1 MRRVLELARRGQ
13 WRTSPNPLTG
23 AVVVRGGRVIGEGHL
38 NERGDHAEAV
48 ALDRAALAGG
58 AAGATL
64 YTNLEPCCW
73 SGVGKH
79 TPPCAQRII
88 REGVRRVVIATADP
102 HPKVDGAGAGMLRAA
117 GIEVVEGVLEEEAA
131 RLNAVHFK
139 FHRTGLPFVTL
150 KIAQS
155 IDGRIAAGGGDSRWI
170 TDRDAR
176 VMTHRLRAGHDAIM
190 VGVGTALADDP
201 ELTVRLAAPLRDRQP
216 LPVVVD
222 STLRLPP
229 GARLAAGE
237 RRPLVF
243 TTGRHDRRARAALER
258 AGARVAVTGAA
269 GGGRVALDQALAALA
284 AAGVTSVLVEGGA
297 ALHTAMIRQRLFDKL
312 VVVVAPIVIGAGVDA
327 VGDLGAA
334 RLADAL
340 RLERV
345 SHRRI
350 NDQAVITGY
359 RSLADTLGE
368 IGAQG
373 HGARGHG
380 SVSEPGAQSQ
390 EAGCSAV
397 S

>member
-1 MRRVLELARRGQ
+1 MDDHEGLMRRALKLARHGA

-23 AVVVRGGRVIGEGHL
+23 ALVVRDGRIVGEGHL

-48 ALDRAALAGG
+48 ALDRAARAGG
-58 AAGATL
+58 AVGATL

-73 SGVGKH
+73 TGVGKH

-102 HPKVDGAGAGMLRAA
+102 HPKVDGAGVRLLRDA
-117 GIEVVEGVLEEEAA
+117 GIEVVEGVLEDEAA

-139 FHRTGLPFVTL
+139 FHRTGMPFVTL

-155 IDGRIAAGGGDSRWI
+155 IDGRIATAGGDSRWI
-170 TDRDAR
+170 SDRDAR
-176 VMTHRLRAGHDAIM
+176 VMTHELRAGHDAIM

-216 LPVVVD
+216 LPVVID

-229 GARLAAGE
+229 AARLTAGE

-243 TTGRHDRRARAALER
+243 TTDRHDRRARAALEG
-258 AGARVAVTGAA
+258 AGARVAVVRSAD
-269 GGGRVALDQALAALA
+269 GGRVALDRALAALA
-284 AAGVTSVLVEGGA
+284 GAGVTSVLVEGGA
-297 ALHTAMIRQRLFDKL
+297 ALHTELIRQRLFDRL
-312 VVVVAPIVIGAGVDA
+312 VVVVAPIVIGAGTDA
-327 VGDLGAA
+327 VGDLGNG
-334 RLADAL
+334 RLVDAL

-345 SHRRI
+345 SHRQI

-359 RSLADTLGE
+359 RSLAATLGLAGGNGSLS
-368 IGAQG
+368 GAQ
-373 HGARGHG
+373 R
-380 SVSEPGAQSQ
+380 Q
-390 EAGCSAV
+390 EAECSAV

>member
-1 MRRVLELARRGQ
+1 MRRVLELARDGQ

-23 AVVVRGGRVIGEGHL
+23 AVVVRNGRVIGEGHL

-48 ALDRAALAGG
+48 ALDRAARAGG

-88 REGVRRVVIATADP
+88 REGVRRVVIAGADP
-102 HPKVDGAGAGMLRAA
+102 HPKVDGAGARMLRAA
-117 GIEVVEGVLEEEAA
+117 GIEVVKGVLEDEAA

-155 IDGRIAAGGGDSRWI
+155 IDGRIAAGSGDSRWI
-170 TDRDAR
+170 SDRDAR
-176 VMTHRLRAGHDAIM
+176 VMTHELRAGHDAIM
-190 VGVGTALADDP
+190 IGVGTALADDP

-237 RRPLVF
+237 RRPLIF
-243 TTGRHDRRARAALER
+243 TTDRHDRGARLALER

-269 GGGRVALDQALAALA
+269 GGRVALDRALAALA
-284 AAGVTSVLVEGGA
+284 GAGVTSVLVEGGA
-297 ALHTAMIRQRLFDKL
+297 ALHTEMIRQRLFDKL
-312 VVVVAPIVIGAGVDA
+312 VVVVAPIVIGAGIDA
-327 VGDLGAA
+327 VGDLGNA
-334 RLADAL
+334 RLVDAL

-359 RSLADTLGE
+359 RSLAATLGRA
-368 IGAQG
+368 GALEHAG
-373 HGARGHG
+373 SGPVPGARR
-380 SVSEPGAQSQ
+380 Q